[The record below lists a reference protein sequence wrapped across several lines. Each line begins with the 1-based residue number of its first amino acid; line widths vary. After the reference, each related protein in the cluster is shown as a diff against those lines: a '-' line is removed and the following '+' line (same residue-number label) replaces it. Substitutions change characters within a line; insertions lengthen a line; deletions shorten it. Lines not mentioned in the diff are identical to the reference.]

1 MSKPKK
7 GSSSQNK
14 SKGLVAQAIGF
25 LKAKGKT
32 AEPAKEAAHAH
43 KAKPA
48 AAPAKGAKTS
58 ASSKDKEEREVLPSK
73 PVRVGATREP
83 AKKPK
88 AAAKGGDVYS
98 GKGAKSAGRS
108 KHSDVS
114 YVPGKICPN
123 LCADKSCQRLIENSG
138 YCRLF
143 YIKNWGLIQRKRQI
157 MGDGQL
163 TRYIEEIVDKYPEK
177 YLEAVRGDLLT
188 HDAFQK
194 VVITLELEADAD
206 APTDEDDFDEALGGI
221 KPAID
226 EEGFE

>member
-7 GSSSQNK
+7 GSPTQNK
-14 SKGLVAQAIGF
+14 SKSLVAQAIGF
-25 LKAKGKT
+25 LKPKGKG
-32 AEPAKEAAHAH
+32 AEAAKEAAHPP
-43 KAKPA
+43 KGKPA
-48 AAPAKGAKTS
+48 PAAAKGAKA
-58 ASSKDKEEREVLPSK
+58 ASSKEKEEREVLPPK

-108 KHSDVS
+108 KNSDS

-143 YIKNWGLIQRKRQI
+143 YIKNWSLIQRKRQI

-163 TRYIEEIVDKYPEK
+163 TRYIEEIIDKYPEK
-177 YLEAVRGDLLT
+177 YLEAVRGDLFT